1 MKEAVIFNYEGKQFK
16 VPCKRNMKMIDICNE
31 FMKKIKREE
40 NVDSYQFHFLYNG
53 DTIKDYANSTFN
65 DFANTPDKRG
75 KQMTITVV
83 KDTPTEGSMRNII
96 SSDTR
101 NKEVSF
107 FKKYKKSII
116 ITSVVVGILIIL
128 FLVILSSVILKK
140 KNKALIKKSKKA
152 QTKAKSKKLHL
163 LMKVQKRRQM
173 NMMKKVL

>member
-1 MKEAVIFNYEGKQFK
+1 MIEDVIFNYEGKQFK

-65 DFANTPDKRG
+65 GFANTPDKRG

-83 KDTPTEGSMRNII
+83 KDTPTEGSMTNII
-96 SSDTR
+96 SSDTS

-107 FKKYKKSII
+107 F
-116 ITSVVVGILIIL
+116 
-128 FLVILSSVILKK
+128 
-140 KNKALIKKSKKA
+140 
-152 QTKAKSKKLHL
+152 
-163 LMKVQKRRQM
+163 
-173 NMMKKVL
+173 

>member
-1 MKEAVIFNYEGKQFK
+1 MIEDVIFNYEGKQFK

-65 DFANTPDKRG
+65 DFANTLDIRG

-83 KDTPTEGSMRNII
+83 KDTPTEGSMTNII
-96 SSDTR
+96 SSDTS

-128 FLVILSSVILKK
+128 FLVILFSFILKK
-140 KNKALIKKSKKA
+140 KKALIKNQRKPR
-152 QTKAKSKKLHL
+152 
-163 LMKVQKRRQM
+163 RRQ
-173 NMMKKVL
+173 NRRNFII